1 MQFISADMREGG
13 RETELIGMDSEG
25 WDADVGWTLLLL
37 KSKLN
42 WELFLSQG
50 FYIRH
55 NILDDFVMAII
66 LLKCIYFYSQQ
77 LTCNGCVNPLGFWRW
92 TKQK

>member
-1 MQFISADMREGG
+1 MREGG

-25 WDADVGWTLLLL
+25 WDAAALEMVGWTLLLL

-55 NILDDFVMAII
+55 NIHDDFVMAII
-66 LLKCIYFYSQQ
+66 LLKCILF
-77 LTCNGCVNPLGFWRW
+77 L
-92 TKQK
+92 

>member
-1 MQFISADMREGG
+1 MREGG

-77 LTCNGCVNPLGFWRW
+77 LTCNGCVNPEI
-92 TKQK
+92 T